1 MREYLLVLLIAAGS
15 TYLLAGLCRRLA
27 FRYNAVAMVRD
38 RDVHTRPIPYF
49 GGISMLC
56 GLAAAFL
63 VASQLPWLGR
73 FDLVAHDSRAVFIAG
88 LVICGVGVLDDMFD
102 LNALAKI
109 AGQMLAAGIVVLNG
123 VKVYWIPLPNTILT
137 LDDAMSIVLTMALIF
152 LCVNSINLIDGLDG
166 LAAGVVAIGAGAFFV
181 YAYWLSYEQELVR
194 ATTASLITVVTVGMC
209 LGFLPYN
216 VHPARMFMGDSG
228 SMLLGFLL
236 ATSMISL
243 TGQLDPSQIAVEGS
257 GLAINAYL
265 PLFLPLAV
273 MALPMGDL
281 VLAYVRRTLAGRLWF
296 QADKQHLH
304 HRMLELGHS
313 HSRAVFLLWL
323 WTALFAFGA
332 VLIGYTT
339 APWVIVALV
348 AAAAVAAWLTW
359 KPVRRAAG

>member
-1 MREYLLVLLIAAGS
+1 MREYLLILLIAAGF

-27 FRYNAVAMVRD
+27 FRFNAVAIVRD

-49 GGISMLC
+49 GGIAMLC
-56 GLAAAFL
+56 GLAAALL
-63 VASQLPWLGR
+63 VAGQLPWLGR
-73 FDLVAHDSRAVFIAG
+73 FDLVAHDSFAVFIAG
-88 LVICGVGVLDDMFD
+88 LVICAVGVLDDMYE

-123 VKVYWIPLPNTILT
+123 VKVYWIPLPGTIIT
-137 LDDAMSIVLTMALIF
+137 LDDAMSILLTMVLIF

-216 VHPARMFMGDSG
+216 MNPARMFMGDSG

-243 TGQLDPSQIAVEGS
+243 TGQIDPSQIAIEGS
-257 GLAINAYL
+257 GLAMNAYI
-265 PLFLPLAV
+265 PLFLPFAV
-273 MALPMGDL
+273 MALPLGDL
-281 VLAYVRRTLAGRLWF
+281 ILAYVRRTMAGRLWF

-313 HSRAVFLLWL
+313 HRRAVLLLWL
-323 WTALFAFGA
+323 WTAVLAFGA
-332 VLIGYTT
+332 VLIGMTT
-339 APWVIVALV
+339 TPWAIAALV
-348 AAAAVAAWLTW
+348 VGLAVAAWLTW
-359 KPVRRAAG
+359 KPVRRAA